1 MNRKNLTAAVL
12 AGLAGAAGLA
22 GTAQAVNLNP
32 DGLGQVLIYPYF
44 TSNDGNQTVLSV
56 VNTTDQAKAVKVR
69 FMEGYNSREVLDFN
83 LYLSAFD
90 VWVAA
95 VADGGDLGFADQA
108 GVPHLVIPDTSC
120 TVPYLYGDGIDAGLD
135 FGLVGFL
142 PYAYSGTNNDGGPDE
157 LVGGP
162 IPRAAEG
169 HFEMI
174 EMGTLVDE
182 DLCVGVKMTDGNACP
197 TAATDDL
204 PARPGSATAATHVE
218 TPDGPMPLDC
228 NVLVE
233 NWFKYGGAK
242 PHPRAQ
248 TWYDE
253 SLAGEGQAHSDTRRN
268 SGGLFGGAAVIN
280 PGNGTMFSYDAKAL
294 QGFDKTVDGIH
305 YIPGT
310 RFPSL
315 RSGSETNATVFFGV
329 PQNKA
334 VELSYADGVAAV
346 SAVFMHDNMMN
357 TYTVE
362 EDLNAASEYVF
373 TFPTK
378 SFYVDPDFIGQTR
391 ICEPDPDDQLGCEG
405 WEPGDPFPN
414 IINPDDLDEPCEF
427 DQDDPLYIDFATC
440 DIAEYLFDDVRP
452 PFTDAFDGQACEVA
466 NVDHWDREES
476 PSTPGTPGDIP
487 PIVSPPPPPGPKPP
501 TPGDFALCYEVNRLD
516 VGGGDIFG
524 ETELLSTTDLGNES
538 GWVKLNFSYVAD
550 LKDGFGE
557 FERHQDSAGLVG
569 LPVTGFVAEQYA
581 NGFLEGGSVLA
592 NYGGLFQHK
601 GSVRRITPECEYH
614 TDKSESCDDE

>member
-32 DGLGQVLIYPYF
+32 DGLGQVLIYPYY

-69 FMEGYNSREVLDFN
+69 FLEGYNSREVLDFN
-83 LYLSAFD
+83 LYLSAWD

-95 VADGGDLGFADQA
+95 IADGGDLGFAEAA
-108 GVPHLVIPDTSC
+108 GVPHLVVPDTSC

-135 FGLVGFL
+135 FGLQAFL

-157 LVGGP
+157 AVGFA

-174 EMGTLVDE
+174 EMGTLIDADTE
-182 DLCVGVKMTDGNACP
+182 Y
-197 TAATDDL
+197 AATDDY
-204 PARPGSATAATHVE
+204 PARPGAATAATHVE
-218 TPDGPMPLDC
+218 TVDGPMPLDC

-233 NWFKYGGAK
+233 NWTGYGGAK
-242 PHPRAQ
+242 PHPMAGV
-248 TWYDE
+248 WYDE
-253 SLAGEGQAHSDTRRN
+253 AADGVLDPNQAQSDTRRN

-280 PGNGTMFSYDAKAL
+280 PGNGTMFSYDAKAI
-294 QGFDKTVDGIH
+294 QGYDKTFRGVH
-305 YIPGT
+305 FKPGDIN
-310 RFPSL
+310 PSL
-315 RSGSETNATVFFGV
+315 NDGNQTSATVFFGV

-334 VELSYADGVAAV
+334 VELSYGAGVDAI

-357 TYTVE
+357 TYSVQ

-378 SFYVDPDFIGQTR
+378 SFYVDEAIVGSTTV
-391 ICEPDPDDQLGCEG
+391 CEPDPADEVGCKG
-405 WEPGDPFPN
+405 WQPGDWFPPS
-414 IINPDDLDEPCEF
+414 IAEDCEVDTDEHPDW
-427 DQDDPLYIDFATC
+427 ATC
-440 DIAEYLFDDVRP
+440 SILEYEFTNVRP
-452 PFTDAFDGQACEVA
+452 PFTVEFDGTACEIA
-466 NVDHWDREES
+466 NVEHWDREES
-476 PSTPGTPGDIP
+476 PSTPGTPGDDP
-487 PIVSPPPPPGPKPP
+487 PIVSPPPPPGTTPP
-501 TPGDFALCYEVNRLD
+501 GPAPFALCYEVNRLE

-524 ETELLSTTDLGNES
+524 ETDLLSSTDLGNEA
-538 GWVKLNFSYVAD
+538 GWVRIDFSYVVD
-550 LKDGFGE
+550 LKDGLGKI
-557 FERHQDSAGLVG
+557 ERHQDRNGLVG
-569 LPVTGFVAEQYA
+569 LPVTGFTAEQYE

-601 GSVRRITPECEYH
+601 ASVRRMAPDCELHDTCYG
-614 TDKSESCDDE
+614 D